1 MTDRWLRLTAGVALA
16 LIAAAPVVAAEA
28 YASPTEVR
36 PLLIGSE
43 VPSVEVLALDGTS
56 VDLKSV
62 VGDKKAVVIF
72 YRGGW

>member
-1 MTDRWLRLTAGVALA
+1 MVT
-16 LIAAAPVVAAEA
+16 AAPVSAAEA
-28 YASPTEVR
+28 YDSAAEVR

-43 VPSVEVLALDGTS
+43 VPSVEVLTLDGDS